1 VALNLVELTL
11 DVYNGA
17 GQPIQEGTAFFSPST
32 PLTDTTE
39 HQYVWQT
46 PVPVALTPPPG
57 AEEGWLP
64 TISLYA
70 TDNSDLS
77 PLGWVWSVSFQAP
90 GAPLPFSFELPYGS
104 GADQYLSGQV
114 QLLPAPSFTQFLP
127 NPTGTPVSG
136 YVPVVI
142 ETGSNDTEWLPQSG
156 GGGGGFGWVVLTAAP
171 YSADP
176 TGTSFSDTA
185 MSEAVSACA
194 ASGQP
199 LYIPA
204 GEYKFADTVNWKVAG
219 LKVITAGMGEVKFN
233 SLASNAPIVQV
244 AGMAQDISGLTL
256 QYNSLPSTAD
266 TSSIAFCCGD
276 DTVGDCFL
284 SSFTNIT
291 VQQCNTGIA
300 INPAVEVVAG
310 LFSCDWNNIHIYYCS
325 YSAINIVGGNNVGA
339 GGTGN
344 TWSNVYIHN
353 NWDVETGHAQFAYY
367 PVFISNFS
375 ENVFNQLNVEQC
387 EVYDSDVIAVVDGGS
402 AVFNSLHFEGVDP
415 GDAQDY
421 AFFHVGQNVNIV
433 INGLSNRYPG
443 IGADNNTPLV
453 KFYESGGNITI
464 KGFYEPYTDGGV
476 AGLHPYVDFNSQS
489 NVSCFIEGVGGAT
502 QTTSNSINT
511 GSGGSNQT
519 LVLNPGFGQTGLAP
533 SGDTTGARDYSN
545 IMGLVGLGVQKI
557 QLQGGTFYVNAVM
570 DWKIPCL
577 VVQGAGASNL
587 TNGGTVIKQV
597 TANTG
602 IIEVAGQNQD
612 IGGFTLTYASQ
623 QTSAQTG
630 AIAMALGDNSVGS
643 CFASKYHEINIELA
657 NTAMGIVSTTVGGAF
672 SCTFENFKINGYSYS
687 AMNMAAAS
695 GTGAANCTG
704 CVFDNIYIQNN
715 YSGSN
720 AQAAYRAVDFTGWD
734 EAVFNQLNIEHG
746 DHYDS
751 DVLFIQQCGNVI
763 INGLHYESLIL
774 AGNPGYGFLAVNNG
788 GSVIVNGMTI
798 RSCTIDGTDQNP
810 VVRFNTAAANVV
822 INSFYNLSSGMTI
835 TTSFPWADFG
845 STGGCTLQV
854 NGILDSA
861 VTTGYVNGAAGD
873 ALVVSPFPNGQLGL
887 APSGDTTGAT
897 DAANLQGLVNLGISS
912 IVLQAGQ
919 FYGNTPI
926 TVALGSSYP
935 YCFILGAG
943 RWATQWNFTGTGDA
957 FRIYGT
963 ATSSLS
969 ASGGIKDLTIDGSG
983 AGAGSAGLH
992 QGDARAFEVGCAVQ
1006 NFSGTGDY
1014 GVHFDNQYA
1023 WSEETHGYLWLSNNT
1038 QNLVFDVSAPASTT
1052 VAAGSNGGEIS
1063 QIATWAH
1070 PSAGVLDVASA
1081 ADMSP
1086 TGGTINVAASGST
1099 TAVVTYT
1106 GVSGNSLTGCA
1117 YVSGSATGT
1126 VSTGGAVGL
1135 VTSTN
1140 SFGYNDLTVEILA
1153 KVGQDGVVL
1162 NNGATPY
1169 NGALRVRANFQ
1180 GSASAQTNAVL
1191 RIENAMPAG
1200 HSPSGGYSKFESMRL
1215 DVQAECS
1222 STLGTNAPQTIAF
1235 GTLSSNAILGC
1246 SGILDFAQ
1254 GSLAFATSNWTA
1266 TGATGFVFDGAIR
1279 GDFNLNN
1286 ATVGLGSTYS
1296 FTTQGP
1302 RSYGKAL
1309 LNAANGNLQVDNGDF
1324 FSTTLSQSITVS
1336 LNPSGAAALASA
1348 QRKTILVAQ
1357 PATGGTYNYTVTWP
1371 KPGSPSTTNCAVYWP
1386 GGVAPV
1392 QSTGAGATDKY
1403 ELVTYDGAH
1412 WYGVQYANFS

>member
-57 AEEGWLP
+57 AEDGWLP

-204 GEYKFADTVNWKVAG
+204 GEYKFADTVNWKLAG

-256 QYNSLPSTAD
+256 QYDSLPSTAD

-861 VTTGYVNGAAGD
+861 VTAGYVNGAAGD
-873 ALVVSPFPNGQLGL
+873 ALVVSPFPNGQPGL

-897 DAANLQGLVNLGISS
+897 DAANLQGLINLGLTNIQ
-912 IVLQAGQ
+912 LQAGT
-919 FYGNTPI
+919 FYGSSTV
-926 TVALGSSYP
+926 TVATAGVYIHGPGRGQCFWKYLGS
-935 YCFILGAG
+935 
-943 RWATQWNFTGTGDA
+943 GDA
-957 FRIYGT
+957 FRMYTTVGYTSTSGTITAYG
-963 ATSSLS
+963 
-969 ASGGIKDLTIDGSG
+969 GGIKGLTVNGQGASAGACGVHAGDIYQLEWDVAVTHFVGSG
-983 AGAGSAGLH
+983 SK
-992 QGDARAFEVGCAVQ
+992 
-1006 NFSGTGDY
+1006 
-1014 GVHFDNQYA
+1014 GVWFDNQYF
-1023 WSEETHGYLWLSNNT
+1023 WTEDMRGDIFVDYNTSNI
-1038 QNLVFDVSAPASTT
+1038 VFDNSANVSGTATNSFARTRLDIVLDAKGVGDGLVVQNGAELYDSRIALHGNMDYGTSQFHVMNITGGQVYSFTATHASPCVFTATGSHFSNGTYVILSGGSLPGGFSAQGYYVVSASGDTFELAATSGGSAINSTGTGSGTVTGPYSMIDRSHLIVGVECNSTT
-1052 VAAGSNGGEIS
+1052 SGTYQPITINFNSEGNNRIQACTGIMDFGGNNPFANAVNWPTSFQFDGIVLGDADLKRVVGASQAHYSNGAITNGSLIS
-1063 QIATWAH
+1063 TRYNSLGTAAPAANVTGIILQVNDGGLGSGVPGNWADATFTLINLS
-1070 PSAGVLDVASA
+1070 SAY
-1081 ADMSP
+1081 
-1086 TGGTINVAASGST
+1086 TITFAASGS
-1099 TAVVTYT
+1099 
-1106 GVSGNSLTGCA
+1106 N
-1117 YVSGSATGT
+1117 
-1126 VSTGGAVGL
+1126 VSTGSSCVIQPLMAMSFAWEANNSL
-1135 VTSTN
+1135 WYPVT
-1140 SFGYNDLTVEILA
+1140 
-1153 KVGQDGVVL
+1153 
-1162 NNGATPY
+1162 
-1169 NGALRVRANFQ
+1169 
-1180 GSASAQTNAVL
+1180 
-1191 RIENAMPAG
+1191 
-1200 HSPSGGYSKFESMRL
+1200 
-1215 DVQAECS
+1215 
-1222 STLGTNAPQTIAF
+1222 
-1235 GTLSSNAILGC
+1235 
-1246 SGILDFAQ
+1246 
-1254 GSLAFATSNWTA
+1254 
-1266 TGATGFVFDGAIR
+1266 
-1279 GDFNLNN
+1279 
-1286 ATVGLGSTYS
+1286 
-1296 FTTQGP
+1296 
-1302 RSYGKAL
+1302 
-1309 LNAANGNLQVDNGDF
+1309 
-1324 FSTTLSQSITVS
+1324 
-1336 LNPSGAAALASA
+1336 
-1348 QRKTILVAQ
+1348 
-1357 PATGGTYNYTVTWP
+1357 
-1371 KPGSPSTTNCAVYWP
+1371 
-1386 GGVAPV
+1386 
-1392 QSTGAGATDKY
+1392 
-1403 ELVTYDGAH
+1403 
-1412 WYGVQYANFS
+1412 